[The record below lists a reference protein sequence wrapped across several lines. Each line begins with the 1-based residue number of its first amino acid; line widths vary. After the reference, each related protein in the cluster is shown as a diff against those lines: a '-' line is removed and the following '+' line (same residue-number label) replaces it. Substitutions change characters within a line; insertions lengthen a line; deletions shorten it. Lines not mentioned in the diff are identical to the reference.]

1 MGRDKWFLVAGCML
15 GWCGYIFGL
24 VYGHMLVGTKSGCAA
39 VRIAPKMVRAA
50 GR

>member
-1 MGRDKWFLVAGCML
+1 MGRDKWLLVAGRML

-39 VRIAPKMVRAA
+39 GQKPDKAVRTA